1 MPKFFLLGVLLLL
14 APVLGLGQEPELA
27 AGSFLVSSRDLSD
40 PNFAETVILLL
51 RYDEDEGA
59 MGLIVN
65 RRGDVPLARVFEDL
79 KGAKGRK
86 DLAYLGGPVEPDN
99 VLALLKSS
107 TKIAEAQRV
116 FSGVYL
122 ISDKELL
129 EKTLADKAEPSVFH
143 VYLGYAGWGPGQLE
157 HEVDLGAWHILPP
170 DAGSVFDAD
179 PDSVWTRLI
188 RRTELRIAGLGIRD
202 WGLVAGGWFVY
213 PYVIDQHF
221 ARKDRRAIG

>member
-1 MPKFFLLGVLLLL
+1 MPKLFLTGFLCLCALGV
-14 APVLGLGQEPELA
+14 ALGQSSELA
-27 AGSFLVSSRDLSD
+27 AGSFLVSSRDLND
-40 PNFAETVILLL
+40 PNFAQTVILLL

-65 RRGDVPLARVFEDL
+65 RRGDVPLSRIFEDI
-79 KGAKGRK
+79 KQAKGRK
-86 DLAYLGGPVEPDN
+86 DPAYLGGPVEPDN
-99 VLALLKSS
+99 VLALVKSS
-107 TKIAEAQRV
+107 TKIADAQRV

-122 ISDKELL
+122 IAEKELL
-129 EKTLADKAEPSVFH
+129 EKALADKEASVFH

-157 HEVDLGAWHILPP
+157 HEVELGAWNILPP

-188 RRTELRIAGLGIRD
+188 RRTELRIALLRRFFID
-202 WGLVAGGWFVY
+202 
-213 PYVIDQHF
+213 PNVIDQHF

>member
-1 MPKFFLLGVLLLL
+1 MPKFYLLGALCGL
-14 APVLGLGQEPELA
+14 APCLALAQEPELA

-51 RYDEDEGA
+51 RYDEEEGA

-65 RRGDVPLARVFEDL
+65 RRGDVPLSRVFEDL
-79 KGAKGRK
+79 KQAKGRK
-86 DLAYLGGPVEPDN
+86 DPAYLGGPVEPDN

-107 TKIAEAQRV
+107 TKVTDAQRV
-116 FSGVYL
+116 FAGVYL
-122 ISDKELL
+122 ISDKEQL
-129 EKTLADKAEPSVFH
+129 EKTLAEKPEASVFH

-188 RRTELRIAGLGIRD
+188 RRTELRIARRREQFGRG
-202 WGLVAGGWFVY
+202 WGFGTGG
-213 PYVIDQHF
+213 
-221 ARKDRRAIG
+221 

>member
-1 MPKFFLLGVLLLL
+1 MAKFVLLTVLCAL
-14 APVLGLGQEPELA
+14 AAVPGRPQEPELA

-40 PNFAETVILLL
+40 PNFAETVILVL

-65 RRGDVPLARVFEDL
+65 RRGDVPLSRVFEDL

-86 DLAYLGGPVEPDN
+86 DPAYLGGPVEPDN

-107 TKIAEAQRV
+107 TKIADAQRV
-116 FSGVYL
+116 FAGVYL

-129 EKTLADKAEPSVFH
+129 EKTLADKAEAGVFH

-170 DAGSVFDAD
+170 DAGSLFDAD
-179 PDSVWTRLI
+179 PDTLWTRLI
-188 RRTELRIAGLGIRD
+188 RRTELRIARQRERFGRDSGLGTGD
-202 WGLVAGGWFVY
+202 L
-213 PYVIDQHF
+213 
-221 ARKDRRAIG
+221 

>member
-1 MPKFFLLGVLLLL
+1 MWKFLILALLCALSASPGL
-14 APVLGLGQEPELA
+14 AQAPELA
-27 AGSFLVSSRDLSD
+27 AGSFLVSSRDLND

-65 RRGDVPLARVFEDL
+65 RRGDVPLSRVFEDL

-86 DLAYLGGPVEPDN
+86 DPAYLGGPVEPDN
-99 VLALLKSS
+99 VLALLRSS
-107 TKIAEAQRV
+107 TKIPDAQRV
-116 FSGVYL
+116 FAGVYL

-129 EKTLADKAEPSVFH
+129 EKTLGDKAEASVFH

-188 RRTELRIAGLGIRD
+188 RRTELRIARGRERFGWGWGFGI
-202 WGLVAGGWFVY
+202 GG
-213 PYVIDQHF
+213 
-221 ARKDRRAIG
+221 